1 MKNMKKTLTIILAA
15 SGLLAASSVSAAPVS
30 HTSDNLYAGFW
41 QVDDNGDVARNYVA
55 SIGLRSTIASQSS
68 RTVLANLGSDLD
80 EVFGSGW
87 YGASTDTSKVYWGV
101 FSWNAANASTNY
113 LIGLNETANIDTAT
127 DINGVIR
134 ENLQASLGTANS
146 GYSTFTGAYENL
158 RLDTYNDVAGTG
170 PLSVGVAMTGDANSF
185 ASKVNAATPWSVG
198 GLNSANLQAWA
209 GDQANGG
216 NAGDQWIWA
225 VTRKINGGDVIN
237 NSLFV
242 NQLTVESNG
251 QVMVIPEPSTY
262 ALLGFGLL
270 LMVVAYRR
278 KVSA

>member
-1 MKNMKKTLTIILAA
+1 MNKTRALLLSLSAMLTAA
-15 SGLLAASSVSAAPVS
+15 TMQAAPVA
-30 HTSDNLYAGFW
+30 HNSDNLYAGFW
-41 QVDDNGDVARNYVA
+41 QVDSEGAVARNYVA
-55 SIGLRSTIASQSS
+55 SIGLRSTIASQTS
-68 RTVLANLGSDLD
+68 RTVLSDLGSDLD

-101 FSWNAANASTNY
+101 FSWISASASTNY
-113 LIGLNETANIDTAT
+113 LTGLNETANSETSV

-134 ENLQASLGTANS
+134 ENLQQALGTANT
-146 GYSTFTGAYENL
+146 GYSDFTGAYSNL
-158 RLDTYNDVAGTG
+158 RLESYNDASGTG
-170 PLSVGVAMTGDANSF
+170 ALSVGVAMTDDANSF
-185 ASKVNAATPWSVG
+185 ASKVYLSPPWSVG
-198 GLNSANLQAWA
+198 GLNTANLEAWV
-209 GDQANGG
+209 GDQGNGG

-225 VTRKINGGDVIN
+225 VTKKINGSDTVN
-237 NSLFV
+237 NSSFM

-262 ALLGFGLL
+262 ALFGFGLL

>member
-1 MKNMKKTLTIILAA
+1 MNKKNTL
-15 SGLLAASSVSAAPVS
+15 LLAISAMLTAATMQAAPVS

-41 QVDDNGDVARNYVA
+41 QVDDGGDVARNYVA
-55 SIGLRSTIASQSS
+55 KIGLRSTIASQSS
-68 RTVLANLGSDLD
+68 RTVLADLGSDLD

-101 FSWNAANASTNY
+101 FSWAAANASTNY
-113 LIGLNETANIDTAT
+113 LIGLNETANTDTAT

-146 GYSTFTGAYENL
+146 GYSNFTGAYENL
-158 RLDTYNDVAGTG
+158 RLDTYNDVSGTG

-185 ASKVNAATPWSVG
+185 ASRLNAATPWSVG
-198 GLNSANLQAWA
+198 GLNFANLQAWA

-225 VTRKINGGDVIN
+225 VTRKLNASDVVN
-237 NSLFV
+237 NSSSV

-262 ALLGFGLL
+262 ALFGFGLL
-270 LMVVAYRR
+270 LMVMAYRR
-278 KVSA
+278 KVSV

>member
-1 MKNMKKTLTIILAA
+1 MNKKTTL
-15 SGLLAASSVSAAPVS
+15 LLAMSTMLTAVSMQAAPVS
-30 HTSDNLYAGFW
+30 HTGDNLYAGFW
-41 QVDDNGDVARNYVA
+41 QVDDGGDVARNYVA
-55 SIGLRSTIASQSS
+55 KIGLRSTIASQSS
-68 RTVLANLGSDLD
+68 RTVLADLGSDLD

-101 FSWNAANASTNY
+101 FSWAAANASTNY
-113 LIGLNETANIDTAT
+113 LIGLNETANTDTAT

-146 GYSTFTGAYENL
+146 GYSNFTGAYENL
-158 RLDTYNDVAGTG
+158 RLDTYNDVSGTG

-185 ASKVNAATPWSVG
+185 ASRLNAATPWSVG
-198 GLNSANLQAWA
+198 GLNFANLQAWA

-225 VTRKINGGDVIN
+225 VTRKLNASDVVN
-237 NSLFV
+237 NSSSV

-262 ALLGFGLL
+262 ALFGFGLL
-270 LMVVAYRR
+270 LMVMAYRR
-278 KVSA
+278 KVSV

>member
-1 MKNMKKTLTIILAA
+1 MKKTLTIIAA
-15 SGLLAASSVSAAPVS
+15 SGLLAASSISAAPVS
-30 HTSDNLYAGFW
+30 HISDNLYAGFW
-41 QVDDNGDVARNYVA
+41 QLDGDGEVARNYVA
-55 SIGLRSTIASQSS
+55 SIGLRSTISSQST

-87 YGASTDTSKVYWGV
+87 HGASTETSKVYWGV
-101 FSWNAANASTNY
+101 FSWNAANATTNF
-113 LIGLNETANIDTAT
+113 LTGLNETANTDTAT
-127 DINGVIR
+127 DINGVIK
-134 ENLQASLGTANS
+134 ENLQAALGGANS
-146 GYSTFTGAYENL
+146 GYSNFTGAYENL
-158 RLDTYNDVAGTG
+158 RLDTYNDGAGTG

-185 ASKVNAATPWSVG
+185 ASRVNAATPWGVG
-198 GLNSANLQAWA
+198 GLNTANLQAWV

-216 NAGDQWIWA
+216 KAGDQWIWA
-225 VTRKINGGDVIN
+225 VTRKINGSDVTN
-237 NSLFV
+237 NSRFL